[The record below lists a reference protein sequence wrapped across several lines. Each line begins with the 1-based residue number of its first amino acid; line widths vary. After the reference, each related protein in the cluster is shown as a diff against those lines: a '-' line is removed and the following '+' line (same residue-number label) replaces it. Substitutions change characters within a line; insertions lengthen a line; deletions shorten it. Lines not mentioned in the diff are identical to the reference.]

1 MAYNLV
7 ITNDAN
13 NELDKIVDYIAVNL
27 QNTKAASDFLDQV
40 DSSYD
45 LLIDNPRIYQLCDYP
60 AFKEKQYRKVVINNY
75 IMIYK
80 IDEATNTVNVMHFF
94 YGTRDYYNLI

>member
-13 NELDKIVDYIAVNL
+13 DELDKIVDYIAVNL
-27 QNTKAASDFLDQV
+27 QNPKAASDFLDQV
-40 DSSYD
+40 ESSYD

-60 AFKEKQYRKVVINNY
+60 TFKEKQYRKVVINNY

-80 IDEATNTVNVMHFF
+80 IDETTDIVNVMHFF
-94 YGTRDYYNLI
+94 YGKRDYYNMI